1 MVSLCAAPASGAQE
15 PAGGEAAY
23 RFGPTNGAVG
33 VSLGIAIAP
42 ASPESRSQMS
52 VSFELRNPGSIPSAG
67 FRFKNLKVRFTDSK
81 GAETPFAT
89 GLMTIG
95 PVVYGARKLDP
106 GQTLLLIIPY
116 IAGPPGSYFATAS
129 EDLYDE
135 QGTHLVARL
144 NSATIPFTV
153 VAAK

>member
-1 MVSLCAAPASGAQE
+1 MVSLCVAPASGAQE

-23 RFGPTNGAVG
+23 RFGPTNGVAG
-33 VSLGIAIAP
+33 VSLRIAIAP
-42 ASPESRSQMS
+42 ASPASGSRIS
-52 VSFELRNPGSIPSAG
+52 VFFQLRNPGSTSTPY
-67 FRFKNLKVRFTDSK
+67 FRFKDLQIRFTDRS
-81 GAETPFAT
+81 GAVRLQP
-89 GLMTIG
+89 GLMTISTTVHG
-95 PVVYGARKLDP
+95 SRKYDP
-106 GQTLLLIIPY
+106 GQTYDYIMPY

-129 EDLYDE
+129 EDLYDD